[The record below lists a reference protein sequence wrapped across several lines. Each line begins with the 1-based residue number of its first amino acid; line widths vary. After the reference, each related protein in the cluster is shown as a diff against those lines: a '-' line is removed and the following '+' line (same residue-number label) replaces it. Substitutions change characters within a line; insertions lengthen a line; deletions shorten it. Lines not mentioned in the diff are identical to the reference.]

1 MFYILTVVVT
11 QVYASLKY
19 LYTAQFGYILFM
31 SEYKIISKAF
41 ITVIFKML
49 FIRAERSCP

>member
-41 ITVIFKML
+41 ITLIFKML